1 MPNINCRIIL
11 IQFNLNIWRTK
22 LRIIIVI
29 KAIIIIIIILV
40 IIVIIITTVL
50 IIHIFKCCFMPN
62 INCRIILIQF
72 NLNIWRTKLRI
83 IIVIKAII
91 IIIIIVVIIITVL
104 IIQIFKCCFMPNINC
119 RIILIQFN
127 LNIWRTKLRIIIVI
141 KAIIIII
148 IIVVIIITVL
158 IIQIFKCCFMPNI
171 NCRIIL
177 IQFNLNIW
185 RTKLR
190 IIIVIKAIIIII
202 IIVII
207 ITVLIIQ
214 IFKCCFMPNINCRI
228 VLIQFNLNIWRT
240 KLRII
245 IVIKAIIIII
255 IIIVIIIT
263 VLIIQIFK
271 CCFMPN
277 INCRIILIQFNLNIW
292 RTKLRIII
300 VIKAV
305 IIIIIIVIII
315 TVLIIQ
321 VFQCC
326 FMPNINCRIILIQ
339 FNLNIWRTK
348 LRIIIVIKAIIII
361 IIIVVI
367 IITVLIIQIFKCCFM
382 PNINC
387 RIILIQFNL
396 NIWRTKLR
404 IIIVIKAIII
414 IIIIIIVII
423 ITVLIIQIFKCC
435 FMPNINCR
443 IVLIQFNL
451 NIWRTKLRI
460 IIVIKA
466 IIIIIIIVIIITV
479 LIIQIFKC
487 CFMPNI
493 NCRIVL
499 IQFNLNIWRTKLR
512 IIIVIKAIII
522 IIIIIVIIITVLIIQ
537 IFKCCFMPNINC
549 RIILIQFNLNI
560 WRTKLRIIIV
570 IKAVIIIII
579 IVIIITVLIIQVFS
593 I

>member
-1 MPNINCRIIL
+1 
-11 IQFNLNIWRTK
+11 
-22 LRIIIVI
+22 
-29 KAIIIIIIILV
+29 
-40 IIVIIITTVL
+40 
-50 IIHIFKCCFMPN
+50 
-62 INCRIILIQF
+62 
-72 NLNIWRTKLRI
+72 
-83 IIVIKAII
+83 
-91 IIIIIVVIIITVL
+91 
-104 IIQIFKCCFMPNINC
+104 MPNINC

-579 IVIIITVLIIQVFS
+579 IVIIITVLIIQVFQCCFMPNINCRIILIQFNLNIWRTKLRIIIVIKAIIIIIIIVVIIITVLIIQIFKCCFMPYQLCFDSVQFKWRTKLRIIIVIKS
-593 I
+593 IIIIIRI

>member
-1 MPNINCRIIL
+1 
-11 IQFNLNIWRTK
+11 
-22 LRIIIVI
+22 
-29 KAIIIIIIILV
+29 
-40 IIVIIITTVL
+40 
-50 IIHIFKCCFMPN
+50 MPN

-171 NCRIIL
+171 NCRIVL

-190 IIIVIKAIIIII
+190 IIIVVIKAIIIIIII

-228 VLIQFNLNIWRT
+228 ILIQFNLNIWRT

-245 IVIKAIIIII
+245 IVIKAIIII

-305 IIIIIIVIII
+305 IIIIII
-315 TVLIIQ
+315 
-321 VFQCC
+321 
-326 FMPNINCRIILIQ
+326 
-339 FNLNIWRTK
+339 
-348 LRIIIVIKAIIII
+348 
-361 IIIVVI
+361 
-367 IITVLIIQIFKCCFM
+367 
-382 PNINC
+382 
-387 RIILIQFNL
+387 
-396 NIWRTKLR
+396 
-404 IIIVIKAIII
+404 
-414 IIIIIIVII
+414 
-423 ITVLIIQIFKCC
+423 
-435 FMPNINCR
+435 
-443 IVLIQFNL
+443 
-451 NIWRTKLRI
+451 
-460 IIVIKA
+460 
-466 IIIIIIIVIIITV
+466 
-479 LIIQIFKC
+479 
-487 CFMPNI
+487 
-493 NCRIVL
+493 
-499 IQFNLNIWRTKLR
+499 
-512 IIIVIKAIII
+512 
-522 IIIIIVIIITVLIIQ
+522 IVIIITVLIIQ

-560 WRTKLRIIIV
+560 WRTKLRVIIV
-570 IKAVIIIII
+570 IKAVITIII
-579 IVIIITVLIIQVFS
+579 IVIIITVLIIQVFQCCFIPKINCRIILIQFNLNILENS
-593 I
+593 RCNYYCYQGKNY